1 MTLEASPPD
10 IHTKAAALMHSLAR
24 NHPFL
29 DGNKRTALLAGV
41 VFYGLNGWILAMSDN
56 KAVGLL
62 VDVAEGYIDVDRL
75 ASTLKNSA
83 FTRDLP
89 ER

>member
-1 MTLEASPPD
+1 MTLEASPP
-10 IHTKAAALMHSLAR
+10 
-24 NHPFL
+24 
-29 DGNKRTALLAGV
+29 
-41 VFYGLNGWILAMSDN
+41 LNGWILAMSDN
-56 KAVGLL
+56 EAVGLL

>member
-1 MTLEASPPD
+1 MRYLTVD
-10 IHTKAAALMHSLAR
+10 QV
-24 NHPFL
+24 
-29 DGNKRTALLAGV
+29 LL
-41 VFYGLNGWILAMSDN
+41 L
-56 KAVGLL
+56 
-62 VDVAEGYIDVDRL
+62 DRL